1 MVDVRREIDQF
12 THVNPA
18 SVKAWLARHYREDC
32 VSVNNTKLL
41 ARNEFVFPLSQSII
55 NRESG
60 SVEHES
66 AIQYHLHQSH
76 LQNSLFKVLQS
87 LQSSPLPSSLGI
99 FCSQT
104 YGGGGGNNT
113 ILHI

>member
-1 MVDVRREIDQF
+1 MLITLNF
-12 THVNPA
+12 LPGTN
-18 SVKAWLARHYREDC
+18 L
-32 VSVNNTKLL
+32 
-41 ARNEFVFPLSQSII
+41 FFPLSQSII

-87 LQSSPLPSSLGI
+87 LQSSPLPSSPGI

-104 YGGGGGNNT
+104 YGGGEYT